1 MPLRGSAFLAIW
13 HDIEAHGELE
23 YNDWHTREHM
33 PERVAVR
40 GRSAASRRASGRCT
54 SPMPVRSAG
63 HEPVGLGTVDFA
75 TIFRTLDEIAF
86 DGACILEVVTSTPL
100 PDIEASLAALASAGP
115 AKLPLVD
122 TGRTG

>member
-1 MPLRGSAFLAIW
+1 MHLSDASAKRWA
-13 HDIEAHGELE
+13 
-23 YNDWHTREHM
+23 
-33 PERVAVR
+33 
-40 GRSAASRRASGRCT
+40 
-54 SPMPVRSAG
+54 

-75 TIFRTLDEIAF
+75 TIFRIDEIAF

>member
-1 MPLRGSAFLAIW
+1 MHLSDASAKRWA
-13 HDIEAHGELE
+13 
-23 YNDWHTREHM
+23 
-33 PERVAVR
+33 
-40 GRSAASRRASGRCT
+40 
-54 SPMPVRSAG
+54 

-100 PDIEASLAALASAGP
+100 PDIESSLAALASAGP